1 MAEELFSGAQV
12 LVYVQKETTYGS
24 ARKIVG
30 AGGNVCRTMS
40 ESMTPAEERTVRPDR
55 TGSPDHLARFVGRK
69 SATFEITKLILPTGS
84 VTTEPND
91 NFLWENAFGR
101 LSLGATSFSYVMA
114 TAHNSSLTIRRGIRT
129 GGGAG
134 VADYQDHL
142 TGAIVSGLEIAWGN
156 QGDNGLSR
164 VTFRGMAKDWG
175 WTGNT
180 TLSGAIATSTKATCT
195 VSNAKQLSPNSLV
208 KIGNAQTQGGSGFL
222 ISAVNYTNNQIT
234 FTTSALSA
242 TFSKNDKVIPY
253 NPTATTS
260 GTPLHARLGFLSLN
274 NSTAVIKHL
283 GGRITLE
290 DNRTLLNEE
299 VGQSSASRAYR
310 SDRRNVTFSLDF
322 LVKKDEMGLL
332 FGDMHRNTAQN
343 IQVNLGDEANKT
355 LKIKMKNAEWD
366 MVAPALA
373 GQDMMR
379 ISMTGRALGTAG
391 NDSLWVRFL

>member
-12 LVYVQKETTYGS
+12 LVYVQKENTYGT

-30 AGGNVCRTMS
+30 AQGNVCRTMS
-40 ESMTPAEERTVRPDR
+40 ETLTPAEERNVRPDR
-55 TGSPDHLARFVGRK
+55 SGSADHLARFVGRK
-69 SATFEITKLILPTGS
+69 SATFEITKLILPTGN
-84 VTTEPND
+84 VTAQPD
-91 NFLWENAFGR
+91 DSFLWENAFGR

-134 VADYQDHL
+134 LGEYQDHVV
-142 TGAIVSGLEIAWGN
+142 GAVVNSMEIAWGN
-156 QGDNGLSR
+156 QGEQGLAR
-164 VTFRGMAKDWG
+164 VSFRGMGKEWG

-208 KIGNAQTQGGSGFL
+208 MLKHQTQGGSGFL
-222 ISAVNYTNNQIT
+222 ISAVNYTNNQIS
-234 FTTSALSA
+234 FSSSALAA
-242 TFSKNDKVIPY
+242 TFSKNDVVKPY

-260 GTPLHARLGFLSLN
+260 GTPLHARLGFLSLDG
-274 NSTAVIKHL
+274 STSTIRHL
-283 GGRITLE
+283 GGRITFE
-290 DNRTLLNEE
+290 DNRGLLNEE
-299 VGQSSASRAYR
+299 VGTDSATR
-310 SDRRNVTFSLDF
+310 SMRTDRRNVTFSLEF
-322 LVKKDEMGLL
+322 LVKKDELGKL

-343 IQVNLGDEANKT
+343 LQVNLGDTANRT
-355 LKIKMKNAEWD
+355 VKIRMKNAEWD
-366 MVAPALA
+366 MVAPQLA

-379 ISMTGRALGTAG
+379 ISMAGRALGTAG